1 MENQLEGLRS
11 SSPPLSSS
19 RFPSPDVGVALSD
32 PSGGAAA
39 RREAQG
45 SEADPSRVAAPDRD
59 SGEGIASDV
68 TAFRVEADIFDDA
81 RGDVSLREAEE
92 APSGPAVLSGEL
104 RDQIVRQVLYSIHLV
119 YLDSKA

>member
-11 SSPPLSSS
+11 SSPLPPPPLSS
-19 RFPSPDVGVALSD
+19 RFPSP
-32 PSGGAAA
+32 AA

-45 SEADPSRVAAPDRD
+45 SEADPSRIAAPDRD

-68 TAFRVEADIFDDA
+68 TAFRVEVDDA
-81 RGDVSLREAEE
+81 RGDASLREAEE